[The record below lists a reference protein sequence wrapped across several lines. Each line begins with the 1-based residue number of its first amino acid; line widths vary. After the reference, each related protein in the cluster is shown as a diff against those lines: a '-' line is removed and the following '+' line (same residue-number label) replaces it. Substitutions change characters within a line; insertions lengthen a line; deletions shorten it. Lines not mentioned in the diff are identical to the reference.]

1 VTQRRASFLEG
12 IAAEAPRLAQN
23 VCLLDLQVQQSFVLE
38 TPGQRFAQVSGCL
51 VIRGVFDF
59 I

>member
-1 VTQRRASFLEG
+1 
-12 IAAEAPRLAQN
+12 
-23 VCLLDLQVQQSFVLE
+23 VQQSLVLE

-51 VIRGVFDF
+51 VIRVVFDF